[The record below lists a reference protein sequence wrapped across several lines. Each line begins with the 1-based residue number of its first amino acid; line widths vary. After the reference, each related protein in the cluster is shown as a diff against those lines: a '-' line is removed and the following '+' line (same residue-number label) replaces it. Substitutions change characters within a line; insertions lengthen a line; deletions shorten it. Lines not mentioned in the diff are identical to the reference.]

1 MCRLKIVLLFNKYA
15 LNISTQLS
23 KTVIY
28 IVITILFCI
37 VLLFNKYILNFSTL
51 KTNVCFVTIIVN
63 YFCHKILFTF

>member
-1 MCRLKIVLLFNKYA
+1 MCRFKIVLLFNKYA

-37 VLLFNKYILNFSTL
+37 VIKLCLY
-51 KTNVCFVTIIVN
+51 CVT
-63 YFCHKILFTF
+63 F